1 MSDEVK
7 QSRRTMISL
16 FAIGLVPVIV
26 AWTVYN
32 FFPDLLPE
40 SKTNVGTLISP
51 PVSHE
56 TADIVLGERKW
67 SLVMPVGTDCNEDC
81 QQRFYFARQ
90 VNVAL
95 GKNSDRVQRIVVS
108 EGDTGLNAITD
119 EYPDL
124 IRVAASMAQFRT
136 AFKNV
141 VEEPVSGNYIYLM
154 DPNGNIMMFYTLE
167 EAGKPML
174 KDIKHLLKISN
185 IG

>member
-7 QSRRTMISL
+7 KSRRTMVSL

-32 FFPDLLPE
+32 FFPGLLPE

-56 TADIVLGERKW
+56 LADITLGERKW
-67 SLVMPVGTDCNEDC
+67 SLVMPVGEDCSEDC

-95 GKNSDRVQRIVVS
+95 GKNSDRVQRIVVADAATALDS
-108 EGDTGLNAITD
+108 IT
-119 EYPDL
+119 EQYPDL
-124 IRVAASMAQFRT
+124 IRVESSMVQFGK
-136 AFKNV
+136 ALKNFV
-141 VEEPVSGNYIYLM
+141 AEPVSGNYIYLM